1 MGVTQLPYSVSQLD
15 INTGCWVTPLNML
28 GKKDR
33 WWAGRATR
41 PMKIA
46 VLKLGLKEVLSRNLG
61 DDSSRGQRRARGR
74 L

>member
-28 GKKDR
+28 GKKT
-33 WWAGRATR
+33 GRATR